1 MLALQKHIR
10 DGIPDRRASSSFNSN
25 KMKSTEKIKRVLS
38 KNVQYYLRDCGMTIQ
53 ELQEKSGLGI
63 GTIDSVIA
71 ANTVRGIT
79 ITTLQVLADAL
90 NVSPGDLVD
99 D

>member
-1 MLALQKHIR
+1 
-10 DGIPDRRASSSFNSN
+10 
-25 KMKSTEKIKRVLS
+25 MKSTERIKRVLS

-99 D
+99 DWIGEY

>member
-1 MLALQKHIR
+1 
-10 DGIPDRRASSSFNSN
+10 
-25 KMKSTEKIKRVLS
+25 
-38 KNVQYYLRDCGMTIQ
+38 MTIQ

-63 GTIDSVIA
+63 GTIDSVIS

-99 D
+99 DWIGEY

>member
-1 MLALQKHIR
+1 LLALQKHIR
-10 DGIPDRRASSSFNSN
+10 DGIPDQGTSSGFNSD
-25 KMKSTEKIKRVLS
+25 KMRSTEKIKRVLS
-38 KNVQYYLRDCGMTIQ
+38 KNIQYYLRDRGMTIQ